1 MALEVDLYVDI
12 VNSELVLGLNN
23 ATQFQF
29 GKIFQGSA
37 ISFRIFPVK
46 PTNNQ
51 FAPYFTLVDISG
63 LLARIGVGPRAGA
76 TALLASQDVWTPQF
90 TDKDGTLTGAIP
102 GTFGCFK
109 AVLNLNTTELNA
121 AIGSSDSYSTIFEI
135 QLSEAAAWRPVAQ
148 RTISITPTVWD
159 PSGAANLPSA
169 AANYPTIEM
178 MKALCVLVN
187 GNPNGRGFTLQ
198 DSTGAVTRVCYIGTD
213 GEFHAEAET

>member
-37 ISFRIFPVK
+37 LSLRIFPVK

-63 LLARIGVGPRAGA
+63 LMARVSVGPRAGA
-76 TALLASQDVWTPQF
+76 TALLASQDVWTKSF
-90 TDKDGTLTGAIP
+90 SDGS
-102 GTFGCFK
+102 GTIGCFT

-121 AIGSSDSYSTIFEI
+121 AIGSSDSFATLFEI

-148 RTISITPTVWD
+148 RSISIIPTVWD

-198 DSTGAVTRVCYIGTD
+198 DATGAVKKVCYVGTD
-213 GEFHAEAET
+213 GEFHTEAVT

>member
-37 ISFRIFPVK
+37 LSLRIFPVK

-63 LLARIGVGPRAGA
+63 LLARVSIGPRIGA
-76 TALLASQDVWTPQF
+76 TALLASQDVWTKAF
-90 TDKDGTLTGAIP
+90 SDGS
-102 GTFGCFK
+102 GTVGCFT

-121 AIGSSDSYSTIFEI
+121 AIGSLDSYTAYLEI
-135 QLSEAAAWRPVAQ
+135 QLSETAAWRPVAQ
-148 RTISITPTVWD
+148 RSITILPTVWD
-159 PSGAANLPSA
+159 PSGAASLPGA

-187 GNPNGRGFTLQ
+187 GNPNGRGFTLADQ
-198 DSTGAVTRVCYIGTD
+198 TGVKRSVVYLGAD
-213 GEFHAEAET
+213 GELHTEGVT